1 MHKAKKPR
9 MQSLFLSVSSVAE
22 KGKREMLY
30 ILFSV

>member
-22 KGKREMLY
+22 KGKREYAVYSL
-30 ILFSV
+30 